1 MLDFTLLTP
10 ALSSR
15 RGSVVLLQPIVFI
28 MKKSC
33 VDTYALEYAVCTVDY
48 LKTCI
53 AYLAVNR
60 HERD

>member
-1 MLDFTLLTP
+1 
-10 ALSSR
+10 
-15 RGSVVLLQPIVFI
+15 VVLLQPIVFI